1 MSDGFWSGIFGG
13 LFGPAISRYLA
24 RWFGKYRYWKI
35 FAAAM
40 FFVCSVSFVAAW
52 LKFGLQ
58 DALVLLSHMLSFPGV
73 WIPAGMALVFVMC
86 VFLGS
91 RGRT

>member
-13 LFGPAISRYLA
+13 VFGPAISRYLA
-24 RWFGKYRYWKI
+24 RWFRNYRYWKI
-35 FAAAM
+35 FVAAI
-40 FFVCSVSFVAAW
+40 FLVYGISFIAAW

-58 DALVLLSHMLSFPGV
+58 DGLVLLEHMLNFPGIL
-73 WIPAGMALVFVMC
+73 IPVGMALVFVMC

-91 RGRT
+91 RSRT